1 MFQKIDVKQS
11 FPLLEQSIETWWRD
25 RGIIARALA
34 HGDRARPFVFF
45 EGPPTANGRPG
56 IHHMEART
64 SKDVIMRY
72 RRMRGQM
79 VIGARAGWD
88 THGLPVE
95 LEVERQL
102 GLNGKPEIETYGI
115 AAFNA
120 LCKESVWTYV
130 QEWEYLTARIAFWI
144 DLDHPYITYENPYI
158 ESLWWILKRFWE
170 QGLLFRDHKVTM
182 HCPRC
187 GTSLSDHEVSQGF
200 VDGVDDPCIWV
211 RFLHRTSSHALD
223 EQLAGAAF
231 LVWTTTPWTLPANV
245 ALAVKPAASYLLV
258 ASTAGSHTE
267 RLILGA
273 PLAEQVLGADN
284 FTVLATFAGHDLC
297 DLRYEQLFHGVPG
310 SGEQV
315 DLSAA
320 YRVVTDD
327 MVSLEDG
334 SGIVHIAPAYGDL
347 EVGRAHGLPTLFSVD
362 LAGLTLPAFQAEGF
376 GGLFFKQAD
385 PLITRNLQER
395 QLLWRA
401 ERIRHSY
408 PFCWRC
414 STPLLYY
421 ARPSWYIRTTA
432 RREQLLKNNALIDW
446 VPGHI
451 KEGRFGNWLEQNVNW
466 ALSRER
472 YWGTPLPIWICDV
485 CERVTVI
492 GSVADLSAHAG
503 RDLRQLDL
511 HRPQVDEIV
520 WACPDCQRGTCRR
533 IPDVADCW
541 FDSGAMPIAQWHY
554 PFENQ
559 ALFEQ
564 AGQADF
570 ITEAIDQT
578 RGWFYTLHAISTLL
592 FDRPAYK
599 HVICLGHILDE
610 QGEKMSKS
618 RGNVVDPWQVLATC
632 GADAIRWFMCASAPP
647 YNPRTFSLSLVAQMQ
662 HRVLLPLWHTC
673 AFFVT
678 YANIDGW
685 QPPVAGRDPWEGVEL
700 QVLDRWVLARL
711 NVLVDKVTTLLE
723 QYDLFGP
730 TRAIEQFLAVL
741 TNWYVRRT
749 RRRFWKSEHDIEKQ
763 AAYLSLYTCVT
774 TLIRLV
780 APFTPY
786 ISEALYQNLVVGQQ
800 ADAPVSVH
808 LADYPVAQPLW
819 IDQQLLTD
827 MELLIDIVRLGRA
840 ARQNAGLRVRQPLGE
855 LLVRVTR
862 QQGSA
867 TDLRRFE
874 SELCEELNV
883 KAVRFLSGDD
893 DLVDYAF
900 KPNLPVL
907 GKRQSRLIPLIR
919 RALSELQ
926 GEDAARAASLL
937 ASGQPIE
944 LLPDG
949 NLICLQPDEVLI
961 LATAPAGYAVARED
975 DLVVALS
982 TALTS
987 ELLQEGLAR
996 DLVRQIQDARR
1007 SAGLAIT
1014 DQIALVVQV
1023 HAGLTLEPL
1032 LAAYGAYIRAETQ
1045 ASTLTCG
1052 PLPTGFF
1059 AVEIELDGERA
1070 TIGLQRQG
1078 KAGTGPG
1085 V

>member
-1 MFQKIDVKQS
+1 MFQEIDVKQS
-11 FPLLEQSIETWWRD
+11 FPLLEQRIEQWWRD
-25 RGIIARALA
+25 RGIIARTLA

-56 IHHMEART
+56 IHHVEART

-72 RRMRGQM
+72 RRMRGQL

-120 LCKESVWTYV
+120 LCKESVWTCV
-130 QEWEYLTARIAFWI
+130 QEWERLTARIAFWI

-158 ESLWWILKRFWE
+158 ESLWWILQRFWE

-200 VDGVDDPCIWV
+200 QDEVDDPSIWV
-211 RFLHRTSSHALD
+211 RFRHRASGHVLD
-223 EQLAGAAF
+223 EHLAGAAF

-245 ALAVKPAASYLLV
+245 ALAVKAAASYLLV
-258 ASTAGSHTE
+258 ASTGGSHTE

-273 PLAEQVLGADN
+273 PLAEQVLGAGN
-284 FTVLATFAGHDLC
+284 FTVLATFAGQDLC
-297 DLRYEQLFHGVPG
+297 DLRYEQLFRGVPG
-310 SGEQV
+310 VGEQV
-315 DLSAA
+315 DLSTA
-320 YRVVTDD
+320 YRLVADD

-347 EVGRAHGLPTLFSVD
+347 EVGRAYGLPTLFSVD
-362 LAGLTLPAFQAEGF
+362 LAGQTLPAFQAEGF

-395 QLLWRA
+395 QLLFRA
-401 ERIRHSY
+401 ARIRHSY

-432 RREQLLKNNALIDW
+432 RKEQLLKNNALINW

-451 KEGRFGNWLEQNVNW
+451 RAGRFGNWLEQNVNW

-472 YWGTPLPIWICDV
+472 YWGTPLPIWICDA
-485 CERVTVI
+485 CEHVTVI

-503 RDLRQLDL
+503 RDLRELDL
-511 HRPQVDEIV
+511 HRPSVDEIV
-520 WACPDCQRGTCRR
+520 WACPDCQQGTCRR

-592 FDRPAYK
+592 FDRPGYK
-599 HVICLGHILDE
+599 NVICLGHILDE

-618 RGNVVDPWQVLATC
+618 RGNVVDPWPVLAAC
-632 GADAIRWFMCASAPP
+632 GADATRWFMCASAPP
-647 YNPRTFSLSLVAQMQ
+647 YNARTFSLPLVAEMQ
-662 HRVLLPLWHTC
+662 RRFLLPLWHTC

-685 QPPVAGRDPWEGVEL
+685 QPPAVGRDPWEGVEL
-700 QVLDRWVLARL
+700 QGLDRWVLTRL
-711 NVLVDKVTTLLE
+711 NMLVGEVTALLE

-730 TRAIEQFLAVL
+730 TRAIEQFLQVL
-741 TNWYVRRT
+741 SNWYVRRT
-749 RRRFWKSEHDIEKQ
+749 RRRFWKRGHDAEKQ
-763 AAYLSLYTCVT
+763 AAYLTLYTCVT
-774 TLIRLV
+774 TLTRLV
-780 APFTPY
+780 APFAPY
-786 ISEALYQNLVVGQQ
+786 ISEALYQNLVVGHQ
-800 ADAPVSVH
+800 AGAPASVH
-808 LADYPVAQPLW
+808 LADYPVAQPLS
-819 IDQQLLTD
+819 IDHQLLTD
-827 MELLIDIVRLGRA
+827 MELLMDTVRLGRA
-840 ARQNAGLRVRQPLGE
+840 ARQNAGLRVRQPLRE

-862 QQGSA
+862 QRHSVAQ
-867 TDLRRFE
+867 LRRFE
-874 SELCEELNV
+874 SELREELNV
-883 KAVRFLSGDD
+883 KVVRFLSGDD
-893 DLVDYAF
+893 GLVDYTF

-907 GKRQSRLIPLIR
+907 GKRHGRLIPLIR

-926 GEDAARAASLL
+926 GEAAARAASLL
-937 ASGQPIE
+937 ADGRSIE
-944 LLPDG
+944 LLLDG
-949 NLICLQPDEVLI
+949 QVVCLQPDEVLI
-961 LATAPAGYAVARED
+961 LATTPAGYAVARED
-975 DLVVALS
+975 DLVVALN
-982 TALTS
+982 TTLTP
-987 ELLQEGLAR
+987 ELRQEGLAR
-996 DLVRQIQDARR
+996 DLVRQVQDARR

-1014 DQIALVVQV
+1014 DQIDLVV
-1023 HAGLTLEPL
+1023 HAHTGLTLEPL

-1045 ASTLTCG
+1045 ARTLTCG
-1052 PLPTGFF
+1052 PLPADFF
-1059 AVEIELDGERA
+1059 ALEIELAGKRA
-1070 TIGLQRQG
+1070 TLGLLCQG
-1078 KAGTGPG
+1078 RSGTGPG